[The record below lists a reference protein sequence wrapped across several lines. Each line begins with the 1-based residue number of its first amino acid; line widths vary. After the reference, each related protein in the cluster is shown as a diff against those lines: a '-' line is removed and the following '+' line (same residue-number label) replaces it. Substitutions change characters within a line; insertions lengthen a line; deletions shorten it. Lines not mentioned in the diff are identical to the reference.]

1 MFRLHVQ
8 QNYFNFWLVLAA
20 DISINEIVVQHEVGK
35 NIDGL
40 RTLSR
45 LEFKWDWFIIL
56 TNQNFELA
64 SLLVLNYLNVDDIL
78 NKFELSV
85 DKLH

>member
-1 MFRLHVQ
+1 MLIYKFKIENIILFAKLIYKISRKVKCDKVRMFRLHVQ

-45 LEFKWDWFIIL
+45 LEFKWD
-56 TNQNFELA
+56 
-64 SLLVLNYLNVDDIL
+64 
-78 NKFELSV
+78 
-85 DKLH
+85 